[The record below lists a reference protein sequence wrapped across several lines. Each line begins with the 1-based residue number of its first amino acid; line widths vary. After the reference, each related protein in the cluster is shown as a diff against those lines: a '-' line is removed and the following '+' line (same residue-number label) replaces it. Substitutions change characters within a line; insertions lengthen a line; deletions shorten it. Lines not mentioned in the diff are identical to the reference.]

1 MSIIEHNGCASYPI
15 YLQQDLAVAALENAT
30 ANVVLVKVAV
40 AMEEEEV
47 IQEVAIQEEVIQEE
61 EVVVAMALEEVIQEE
76 VIQEEVIQEEDTV
89 AMHQVFKWAMPV
101 VEEVGA
107 VGVGALLAVCL
118 ATCSVGNNNLTW
130 AMLAIGPM
138 QPIPPTPRDLLLVLR
153 LSLLVEVCWRVFGV

>member
-40 AMEEEEV
+40 AMEEEEEV
-47 IQEVAIQEEVIQEE
+47 IQEVAIQEEVIQEVV
-61 EVVVAMALEEVIQEE
+61 VVVAMALEE

-138 QPIPPTPRDLLLVLR
+138 QPIPPTPLDLLLVLR